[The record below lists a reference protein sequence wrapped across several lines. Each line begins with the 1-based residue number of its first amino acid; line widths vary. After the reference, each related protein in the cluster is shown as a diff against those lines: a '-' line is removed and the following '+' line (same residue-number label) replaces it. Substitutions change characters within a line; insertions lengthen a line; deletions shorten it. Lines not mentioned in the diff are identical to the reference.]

1 MPGYSKKVERQFR
14 NLDQKKSQLM
24 ERLLALPKETYD
36 TQPSSGGWSA
46 GQAANHIYLSEQL
59 SLAYLKKKLSYPET
73 VPPFHIKS
81 WVATWLLKFTL
92 RTPYKAK
99 APKAINM
106 WEQQVVLGPVE
117 LNEKW
122 DLLRSDLKAFV
133 EKNDQA
139 FGSHLVYK
147 HPYAGRMTMYQML
160 IFFNDHMA
168 HHMRQIDRIIKQQ
181 IK

>member
-1 MPGYSKKVERQFR
+1 MSGNSKKIEHQFR
-14 NLDQKKSQLM
+14 NLDRKKSQLM
-24 ERLLALPKETYD
+24 ERLFTLPEEIYYK
-36 TQPSSGGWSA
+36 QPSPGSWSS

-59 SLAYLKKKLSYPET
+59 SLAYLKKKLSYPDT

-81 WVATWLLKFTL
+81 WLATWLLKITL
-92 RTPYKAK
+92 HTPFKAK

-106 WEQQVVLGPVE
+106 WEHQAVLGPVE

-133 EKNDQA
+133 EKNYPV
-139 FGSHLVYK
+139 FHSHLAYN
-147 HPYAGRMTMYQML
+147 HPYAGRMTLYQML

-168 HHMRQIDRIIKQQ
+168 HHMRQIDRIIKG